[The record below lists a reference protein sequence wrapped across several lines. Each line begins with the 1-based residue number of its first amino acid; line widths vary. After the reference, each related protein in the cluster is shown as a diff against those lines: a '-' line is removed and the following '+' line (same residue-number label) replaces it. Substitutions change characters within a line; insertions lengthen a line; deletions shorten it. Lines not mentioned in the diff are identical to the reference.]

1 MPTPKLL
8 LPAAV
13 IGLLLVWSGP
23 VDAVSITFLE
33 PPFHPDQATL
43 TSALPGVLD
52 GSGTSLANAML
63 DAGSGL
69 TVSTP
74 ETGRR
79 ENVLSLVLPLLDN
92 WPLDQDPTVG
102 AALGPDAV
110 QPVPEPSTLLLF
122 GSIMAG
128 LGMWARRRRKRD

>member
-1 MPTPKLL
+1 
-8 LPAAV
+8 
-13 IGLLLVWSGP
+13 
-23 VDAVSITFLE
+23 
-33 PPFHPDQATL
+33 
-43 TSALPGVLD
+43 
-52 GSGTSLANAML
+52 ML
-63 DAGSGL
+63 DAGGGP

-74 ETGRR
+74 ETGLR

-102 AALGPDAV
+102 GALGPDAV